1 MLKSIPIAKYF
12 EIQNQEY
19 VYLKLIPSK
28 SIRNNRTY
36 SILELVNK
44 MYINLNKLIKIED
57 NKLIIRTQLKA
68 SYYIHITKEKI
79 NFYFIVP
86 KLFYSKFRVKF
97 KEIWKSVEIKE
108 INSIP
113 IITGSRYQLIYKN
126 KDFLSTSTDMR
137 NNDLLS
143 ANMSAIELLQMEK
156 KQEYYI
162 ILYLLQKNNVIT
174 LNPLVKSLLK
184 NIKIQM

>member
-108 INSIP
+108 AKKLD
-113 IITGSRYQLIYKN
+113 G
-126 KDFLSTSTDMR
+126 
-137 NNDLLS
+137 
-143 ANMSAIELLQMEK
+143 IELQVNARNTMAYEMYKKYGFTEKSINME
-156 KQEYYI
+156 
-162 ILYLLQKNNVIT
+162 LL
-174 LNPLVKSLLK
+174 
-184 NIKIQM
+184 

>member
-97 KEIWKSVEIKE
+97 KEIWK
-108 INSIP
+108 
-113 IITGSRYQLIYKN
+113 
-126 KDFLSTSTDMR
+126 
-137 NNDLLS
+137 
-143 ANMSAIELLQMEK
+143 
-156 KQEYYI
+156 
-162 ILYLLQKNNVIT
+162 
-174 LNPLVKSLLK
+174 
-184 NIKIQM
+184 

>member
-68 SYYIHITKEKI
+68 SYYIHITKEKLI
-79 NFYFIVP
+79 
-86 KLFYSKFRVKF
+86 LLYS
-97 KEIWKSVEIKE
+97 S
-108 INSIP
+108 
-113 IITGSRYQLIYKN
+113 
-126 KDFLSTSTDMR
+126 
-137 NNDLLS
+137 
-143 ANMSAIELLQMEK
+143 
-156 KQEYYI
+156 
-162 ILYLLQKNNVIT
+162 
-174 LNPLVKSLLK
+174 
-184 NIKIQM
+184 

>member
-68 SYYIHITKEKI
+68 SYYIHITKEK
-79 NFYFIVP
+79 
-86 KLFYSKFRVKF
+86 
-97 KEIWKSVEIKE
+97 
-108 INSIP
+108 
-113 IITGSRYQLIYKN
+113 LI
-126 KDFLSTSTDMR
+126 F
-137 NNDLLS
+137 
-143 ANMSAIELLQMEK
+143 
-156 KQEYYI
+156 
-162 ILYLLQKNNVIT
+162 T
-174 LNPLVKSLLK
+174 L
-184 NIKIQM
+184 

>member
-57 NKLIIRTQLKA
+57 NK
-68 SYYIHITKEKI
+68 
-79 NFYFIVP
+79 FY
-86 KLFYSKFRVKF
+86 R
-97 KEIWKSVEIKE
+97 
-108 INSIP
+108 
-113 IITGSRYQLIYKN
+113 
-126 KDFLSTSTDMR
+126 M
-137 NNDLLS
+137 
-143 ANMSAIELLQMEK
+143 
-156 KQEYYI
+156 
-162 ILYLLQKNNVIT
+162 
-174 LNPLVKSLLK
+174 
-184 NIKIQM
+184 

>member
-36 SILELVNK
+36 SILDLVNK
-44 MYINLNKLIKIED
+44 MYLNLNKLIKIED

-86 KLFYSKFRVKF
+86 F
-97 KEIWKSVEIKE
+97 
-108 INSIP
+108 
-113 IITGSRYQLIYKN
+113 
-126 KDFLSTSTDMR
+126 
-137 NNDLLS
+137 
-143 ANMSAIELLQMEK
+143 
-156 KQEYYI
+156 
-162 ILYLLQKNNVIT
+162 
-174 LNPLVKSLLK
+174 
-184 NIKIQM
+184 